1 MTENELQSERKSLIS
16 RLNEIKTAEVFTDQ
30 QISEIETIEIKMGEI
45 TSSIDAI
52 QKQKLAS
59 DKVKALQAKSAD
71 YDSQV
76 PETNRPLHMTSVV
89 QKAIIEVP
97 RVQDRN
103 RLPEVELSSFQ
114 VATLKKDGYS
124 DGVLQAS
131 SSPDYIKE
139 FTDYLISGGRQL
151 TGIMAKGMTEA
162 GAGGVLVP
170 IQWGELITNPPMT
183 TRLRSAVNNKSVTGL
198 LHRFPRIQTSD
209 IKFPAYPVNV
219 SWGGETPNSGQNPD
233 QGSNVLTTNIDIQVN
248 EVYCQGLFSI
258 SLLEDNAY
266 GFSNY
271 IPQMFQESLDVDL
284 DARIISGTGTTVP
297 TSPQPWGLNETGVV
311 PLVNAKATGVSAA
324 IGYKDLTA
332 MLYGLPQQYR
342 DNGVFLLNSRTLGA
356 IADIVDGS
364 QRPLFI
370 PNFGAIN
377 QTPGG
382 GTMWSNGTILGRPFI
397 ISENMP
403 DAAQGNVS
411 VYFADFNRLYFLLNR
426 VGATVRVL
434 DQPQYTSGNYIYA
447 LRARFGGRVVQ
458 PYAGIGLKHT

>member
-139 FTDYLISGGRQL
+139 FTNYLLSGGRQL
-151 TGIMAKGMTEA
+151 TDVMAKGMTEA

-183 TRLRSAVNNKSVTGL
+183 TRLRSAVNNKSVTG
-198 LHRFPRIQTSD
+198 
-209 IKFPAYPVNV
+209 
-219 SWGGETPNSGQNPD
+219 
-233 QGSNVLTTNIDIQVN
+233 
-248 EVYCQGLFSI
+248 
-258 SLLEDNAY
+258 
-266 GFSNY
+266 
-271 IPQMFQESLDVDL
+271 
-284 DARIISGTGTTVP
+284 
-297 TSPQPWGLNETGVV
+297 
-311 PLVNAKATGVSAA
+311 
-324 IGYKDLTA
+324 
-332 MLYGLPQQYR
+332 
-342 DNGVFLLNSRTLGA
+342 
-356 IADIVDGS
+356 
-364 QRPLFI
+364 
-370 PNFGAIN
+370 
-377 QTPGG
+377 
-382 GTMWSNGTILGRPFI
+382 
-397 ISENMP
+397 
-403 DAAQGNVS
+403 
-411 VYFADFNRLYFLLNR
+411 
-426 VGATVRVL
+426 
-434 DQPQYTSGNYIYA
+434 
-447 LRARFGGRVVQ
+447 
-458 PYAGIGLKHT
+458 

>member
-284 DARIISGTGTTVP
+284 DAKIVGGTGTTVP
-297 TSPQPWGLNETGVV
+297 TSPQPWGLNETGII
-311 PLVNAKATGVSAA
+311 PTRAAAGNAGIT
-324 IGYKDLTA
+324 YTDLTA
-332 MLYGLPQQYR
+332 MLYGLPMQYR
-342 DNGVFLLNSRTLGA
+342 DNAAFLLNSRTLEA

-364 QRPLFI
+364 GRPLFI
-370 PNFGAIN
+370 PSYGAIN
-377 QTPGG
+377 QMPGG
-382 GTMWSNGTILGRPFI
+382 GTTWSNGTILGRPYI
-397 ISENMP
+397 ISEFMP
-403 DAAQGNVS
+403 DVAAGNVS
-411 VYFADFNRLYFLLNR
+411 VYFADFAKLYLLLNR

-434 DQPQYTSGNYIYA
+434 DQPQYTSGNFIYA

-458 PYAGIGLKHT
+458 PHAGLGLRHPT